1 MKTVCIS
8 LSLLLL
14 LFLYGCSS
22 VSDADELD
30 QYKIAFLDGLHIY
43 TANLDGSDQTKIHEL
58 PEIPSTIVWS
68 PNAERLATDVNM
80 ADFMTMTPNGNDLRQ
95 YDIPRTWFYGWLNE
109 EKLLFTQSD
118 TVYSMNIYSGNI
130 EDLFLGRGPALSPDG
145 NRMAVRMSFRNEP
158 IPYNE
163 LHLVNLDGT
172 NREKITDNV
181 SVRSNAYAWSPD
193 GSKIAFLRDHQIWK
207 IDLESGIEQ
216 KLNPTSDLIF
226 SIDGWSPDGSW
237 ILSSYRGT
245 TQVPPIV
252 ISSDGSTYHKLP
264 DNYSDPKWLPNPHS
278 NQLVVESTE
287 ENTLKIIQADG
298 SRSRTIVNLA
308 FRSFGIFDISPRPV
322 R

>member
-226 SIDGWSPDGSW
+226 SIDGWSPDGS
-237 ILSSYRGT
+237 
-245 TQVPPIV
+245 
-252 ISSDGSTYHKLP
+252 
-264 DNYSDPKWLPNPHS
+264 
-278 NQLVVESTE
+278 
-287 ENTLKIIQADG
+287 
-298 SRSRTIVNLA
+298 
-308 FRSFGIFDISPRPV
+308 
-322 R
+322 